1 MNLIKYFG
9 IQFILFTGI
18 ILTGSYSDSY
28 ISDPYFY
35 TDLITIFNLK
45 MDGLEHLKKFLV
57 NTKVNPEQYIVNGWK
72 MESPSVCIR
81 TVIIQMVLLNIEN
94 INRWVDNE

>member
-72 MESPSVCIR
+72 MENGKSKRMYKDSYNSDGSFKHRKHKPVGR
-81 TVIIQMVLLNIEN
+81 
-94 INRWVDNE
+94 